1 MLRTAQQV
9 PAAHGKGRA
18 TGGCAAT
25 PGQQL
30 VREALCVPNHARSRE
45 VLQRARADSDLAMI
59 RNWDRDGSI
68 IGTPLHDHVTASLPD
83 YLEAML
89 LKNAT
94 QV

>member
-1 MLRTAQQV
+1 MVAQRRRGSSWLERRCAF
-9 PAAHGKGRA
+9 PTTRA
-18 TGGCAAT
+18 
-25 PGQQL
+25 
-30 VREALCVPNHARSRE
+30 SRE

-89 LKNAT
+89 LKDAT